1 MNQMQ
6 RILRLALLAAVAF
19 LCLAQKTPIPTWVVQ
34 YFDTSTGQ
42 AIPCVGCKLSTCVAG
57 LTCGVSPS
65 NPQATYTDP
74 TGATPNSDP
83 VILDSSGQANVW
95 LTPGLSYKLEL
106 YNPGNV
112 LLSSQDNVPGGT
124 TAGSSSVTANYV
136 YAGPTSGGAMA
147 PAFRP
152 LVAADVPSLTGSYAS
167 TTLNNLGTTN
177 LNAGLLFQTGLDV
190 GSTAKPPRYLYFWG
204 AGTFG
209 STSIRIGGTPTGARQ
224 WNVPDVSDTFAGLA
238 AAQTFTNKTFTNPI
252 INSFVNAGPIF
263 AQTAS
268 VTVANTTSNL
278 TLVGAGQGSVTLP
291 ANFLTA
297 GKSIK
302 LHMLG
307 VMSSTS
313 APTITLSVKVGSSIL
328 ATTAA
333 GASGNGTNNV
343 FEIELVITCRTTGA
357 TGTIFAQGFYTEHY
371 ASGLIQDMPRT
382 TAFTIDTTATNTL
395 DVLAQWGTMAAG
407 NTITATNFTIEDVL

>member
-6 RILRLALLAAVAF
+6 RIFRLALLAAVAF
-19 LCLAQKTPIPTWVVQ
+19 LCLAQKTTTPNPNVQ
-34 YFDTSTGQ
+34 YFDSSGV
-42 AIPCVGCKLSTCVAG
+42 ICMGCKLSTCTAG

-65 NPQATYTDP
+65 NPLATYTDA
-74 TGATPNSDP
+74 GGGTPNTNP
-83 VILDSSGQANVW
+83 VILDSAGRANVW
-95 LTPGLSYKLEL
+95 TTPGLSYKFEL
-106 YNPGNV
+106 YSAANV
-112 LLSSQDNVPGGT
+112 LIWTVDNIPGGT

-209 STSIRIGGTPTGARQ
+209 STSVRIGGTPTGARQ
-224 WNVPDVSDTFAGLA
+224 WSVPDVSDTFAGLA
-238 AAQTFTNKTFTNPI
+238 AAQTFTNKTLTNPI

-268 VTVANTTSNL
+268 VTVANTSNL

-291 ANFLTA
+291 ASFLSA

-343 FEIELVITCRTTGA
+343 FEIELVITCRTTGVS
-357 TGTIFAQGFYTEHY
+357 GTIFAQGFYTEHY